1 MISILWVFLI
11 TILFI
16 FPLYTVGL
24 PWNDPFDWQFTNYT
38 ILWFAGIGLV
48 FGGWWALSAKNW
60 FKGPVR
66 MGTRG
71 RARAA
76 GRGTAGEFALPT
88 EAS

>member
-1 MISILWVFLI
+1 MI

-24 PWNDPFDWQFTNYT
+24 PWNNPFDWQFTNYT

-60 FKGPVR
+60 FKGRCAWAPR
-66 MGTRG
+66 RSWQ
-71 RARAA
+71 RLEAEQ
-76 GRGTAGEFALPT
+76 AGEFALPT
-88 EAS
+88 ERP